1 MKKEVEELLNK
12 DKGFINN
19 QNFKI
24 EDCNEEFVKMS
35 YEIKQEGMNPYDIV
49 HGGVLFGLADTTSGV
64 LAAIH
69 NKKCVTTSATINYL
83 SPAKKG
89 KIYAVAK
96 VLKEGKSIGYYIVDI
111 YDEEDN
117 LLVSANF
124 NMYFINK

>member
-111 YDEEDN
+111 YDEEDS
-117 LLVSANF
+117 VGKG
-124 NMYFINK
+124 YH

>member
-35 YEIKQEGMNPYDIV
+35 YEIKQEGLNPYDIV

>member
-1 MKKEVEELLNK
+1 MKKEVEEILNK